1 MALKGSKGI
10 VADLV
15 LLAFGGLIIFVLA
28 GVAQSVSGF
37 GLALVAVPL
46 LTLLVDPVDAV
57 VAATFTGLVVAT
69 SGAWTERAHAER
81 RVAGVMTLSGVI
93 GMPVG
98 LVLLAAFSER
108 ALTALM
114 GASLLL
120 SLFLIWRR
128 VRLPTGTTSAALAGG
143 LSGALLTSTG
153 MNGPPLVLGLT
164 ALELPPRAF
173 RATLQ
178 TVFGVQDVVAVGAF
192 VALGLV
198 DRTVAMLAVIGA
210 LGSLLGWQ
218 IGERIFH
225 RLSAEQF
232 RWIVLVGLL
241 VSALVILVGAV

>member
-1 MALKGSKGI
+1 MAASLF
-10 VADLV
+10 VAL
-15 LLAFGGLIIFVLA
+15 GGLVIFIMA

-57 VAATFTGLVVAT
+57 VAATLTVLVVAT
-69 SGAWTERAHAER
+69 SAAWTERVHAER
-81 RVAGVMTLSGVI
+81 RVAGVMTLSGVV
-93 GMPVG
+93 GMPIG
-98 LVLLAAFSER
+98 LLLLATFSER

-114 GASLLL
+114 GVSLLL
-120 SLFLIWRR
+120 SLILIWRR
-128 VRLPTGTTSAALAGG
+128 VRLPTGTISVALAGG

-178 TVFGVQDVVAVGAF
+178 TVFCVQDLAAVGAF
-192 VALGLV
+192 VIVGMV
-198 DRTVAMLAVIGA
+198 NRDGAMLGVIGA
-210 LGSLLGWQ
+210 LGSLVGWR

-232 RWIVLVGLL
+232 RTIVLVGLL
-241 VSALVILVGAV
+241 VSAIVILLSAV